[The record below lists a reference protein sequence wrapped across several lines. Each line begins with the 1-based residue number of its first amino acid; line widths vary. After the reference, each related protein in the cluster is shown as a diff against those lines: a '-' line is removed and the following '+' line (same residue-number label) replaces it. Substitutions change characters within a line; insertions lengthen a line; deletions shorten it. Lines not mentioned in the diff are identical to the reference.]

1 LAQGEEKNDGHEEK
15 EVQMAKE
22 KKSFNKGER

>member
-15 EVQMAKE
+15 EVRMAKE
-22 KKSFNKGER
+22 KESFNKGER